1 MNVLVVD
8 DSAVMRAV
16 IARTLEMSGL
26 PLRSVHQA
34 ANGSQALEL
43 LRDEQVDLL
52 LLDISMPVMRGD
64 ELLERVRAEARL
76 TDLPVIV
83 LSSERSGER
92 IARLEALGAEFLRK
106 PFTPE
111 QLRSVVLNISRVP
124 DAFSA

>member
-1 MNVLVVD
+1 MYWSL
-8 DSAVMRAV
+8 MRAV